1 MRAYIAVSIAKSKTL
16 TKELTAITE
25 TFASFNIESFV
36 FVNEFHFSA
45 SDEKELMREAFK
57 QIDKSDI
64 LFAEVSEKAIGVGV
78 EIGYAKGHS
87 KTIIYARNV
96 NAEHSTTTA
105 GASDFLIVYAGTD
118 ELREKL
124 SNVISQINAK
134 NIGAK

>member
-25 TFASFNIESFV
+25 TLARFNIESFV

-45 SDEKELMREAFK
+45 NEEKELMLEAFR

-64 LFAEVSEKAIGVGV
+64 LFAEVSEKAIGVGI

-87 KTIIYARNV
+87 KTIIYARNA
-96 NAEHSTTTA
+96 NAEHSTTA
-105 GASDFLIVYAGTD
+105 GGASDFLIVYAGAD
-118 ELREKL
+118 DLSEKL
-124 SNVISQINAK
+124 SAVINQINAK
-134 NIGAK
+134 NIGA